1 MSSAPPKTDHGPLLG
16 SLLRLASQAL
26 TERVS
31 RWLASS
37 GFDDIQP
44 AHLAAIQPLWD
55 LPEGARLTTLA
66 RAARIT
72 KQSMSALIDHL
83 EETGYVERLEDPDD
97 ARATRVHLTTRGRS
111 FGRAVRAFVRGV
123 EADWAER
130 IGVRRMEELR
140 AALELLR
147 ASLLAEE

>member
-55 LPEGARLTTLA
+55 LPEGASRASVTATTSGVALT
-66 RAARIT
+66 AARRRG
-72 KQSMSALIDHL
+72 SAL
-83 EETGYVERLEDPDD
+83 
-97 ARATRVHLTTRGRS
+97 A
-111 FGRAVRAFVRGV
+111 
-123 EADWAER
+123 
-130 IGVRRMEELR
+130 
-140 AALELLR
+140 
-147 ASLLAEE
+147 